1 MSKRRHEGYLI
12 VDHRASPGNALAPEG
27 QVYETPTVTCSHCGS
42 VVILSPTRTRPR
54 HYCFKCD
61 HYVCDKPVCV
71 LECRPWMKVIEA
83 AEHEAHHGI
92 IF

>member
-12 VDHRASPGNALAPEG
+12 VDHRASPGNALAGEG

-61 HYVCDKPVCV
+61 HYVCDKAVCI
-71 LECRPWMKVIEA
+71 LECRPWMKIIEA
-83 AEHEAHHGI
+83 AEREAHHGI